1 MYIWFV
7 NKNIGI
13 NIILKIMNE
22 IQKVFT
28 LGQAKKVAVTPG
40 DFIIIKG
47 FTPVITK
54 EWKYSEGSS
63 LPENVQVYKQEGLPV
78 VIIKI
83 AKNKTKIYAFPLG
96 KAFCTE
102 KDYYQALAMI
112 R

>member
-13 NIILKIMNE
+13 NIILKIMSE

-28 LGQAKKVAVTPG
+28 LDQAKAVIPG
-40 DFIIIKG
+40 EFVIIDG
-47 FTPVITK
+47 YTPVT
-54 EWKYSEGSS
+54 EGWKNSEGSS
-63 LPENVQVYKQEGLPV
+63 LPEEIKAYTKKDRPV

>member
-1 MYIWFV
+1 MYILLV

-13 NIILKIMNE
+13 NIILKIMSE

-28 LGQAKKVAVTPG
+28 LDQAKAVIPG
-40 DFIIIKG
+40 EFVIIKG

>member
-1 MYIWFV
+1 MS
-7 NKNIGI
+7 K
-13 NIILKIMNE
+13 

-28 LGQAKKVAVTPG
+28 LDQAKKLAVIPG
-40 DFIIIKG
+40 VFVIIDG
-47 FTPVITK
+47 YTPVTQG
-54 EWKYSEGSS
+54 WKNSEGSS
-63 LPENVQVYKQEGLPV
+63 LPEEIKAYKKKDRPV